1 MRYATH
7 AERSA
12 ANYLGED
19 PHDNAPMP
27 LDFYVWVIRNP
38 ARTLLVDTGFSADMA
53 VRRGRRYLA
62 SPVDLLKQIGIAA
75 ESVEDI
81 VVTHMHYDH
90 AGNIA
95 AFPKARLHLQEKEM
109 AYCTGRCMCHAA
121 MRSSFEARDV
131 AQAVERLHAGQL
143 VFHDGDA
150 EIAPGVSLH
159 LIGGHT
165 AGLQVVRVATE
176 RAGWCWPAMPRITGT
191 TCAPAGRFPSC
202 STWAG
207 CWTAIAASRNW
218 RTGRST
224 SFPGMT
230 GGWRAFRPC
239 AARTGSWRCT
249 GIPSTP
255 RGARKSPRAAA
266 GLRGSVGAWTWE
278 RTLMKAIAVAIVGMG
293 PRGLTVLE
301 RILEHAHS
309 LPEASRLDIEVFE
322 PGDCG
327 QGVHPAGQ
335 SDHLLI
341 NTVASQV
348 TMFAPGSVAGGEEGL
363 SLVQWA
369 HLSGYRRHG
378 DRYLRTFEDSGRAI
392 TDADH
397 LPRSL
402 LGEYLSWVYRRVV
415 GLLPA
420 HVGVYHHKTRVV
432 DIARHDGGFELALEN
447 GARRAADYVFLTT
460 GHGYRKPS
468 AEDRQFLSFV
478 ERRKRVNP
486 SLEYYPSPYPIHAL
500 AQIPATATVGIQGF
514 GLTAH
519 DVIAA
524 LTTGRGGR
532 RRGRGRRPA
541 LPALRQSRACCSRA
555 TAFRARHQPER
566 TYRPAPGAL
575 FHAAGRAVRRQAR
588 IAASG
593 DGRLDFQED
602 VLPRSSRK
610 WPTHRAA
617 ATGRDVDAAT
627 LVPSQAERDA
637 IEDILWSL
645 RKRQFASLAEF
656 RVFRCAGRADL
667 REAEAGNL
675 GSPVKA
681 ATDVLRDTRE
691 ALRSAVGVR
700 RIDARVAPL
709 LRGRV
714 QRRHQP
720 HFLWSAQASQSRIP
734 AHAAGIID
742 IAGGP
747 GARLRGRGRRAVPI
761 EARYGERVETSQADV
776 LIVARLDAY
785 SPLTDAS
792 PLSDNL
798 LGRGLVRPYL
808 NGGYHPAA

>member
-1 MRYATH
+1 
-7 AERSA
+7 
-12 ANYLGED
+12 
-19 PHDNAPMP
+19 
-27 LDFYVWVIRNP
+27 
-38 ARTLLVDTGFSADMA
+38 
-53 VRRGRRYLA
+53 
-62 SPVDLLKQIGIAA
+62 
-75 ESVEDI
+75 
-81 VVTHMHYDH
+81 
-90 AGNIA
+90 
-95 AFPKARLHLQEKEM
+95 
-109 AYCTGRCMCHAA
+109 
-121 MRSSFEARDV
+121 
-131 AQAVERLHAGQL
+131 
-143 VFHDGDA
+143 
-150 EIAPGVSLH
+150 
-159 LIGGHT
+159 
-165 AGLQVVRVATE
+165 
-176 RAGWCWPAMPRITGT
+176 
-191 TCAPAGRFPSC
+191 
-202 STWAG
+202 
-207 CWTAIAASRNW
+207 
-218 RTGRST
+218 
-224 SFPGMT
+224 
-230 GGWRAFRPC
+230 
-239 AARTGSWRCT
+239 
-249 GIPSTP
+249 
-255 RGARKSPRAAA
+255 
-266 GLRGSVGAWTWE
+266 
-278 RTLMKAIAVAIVGMG
+278 MKAIAVAIVGMG

-532 RRGRGRRPA
+532 YVEDAAGDLRYQRSGKEPGLLLFSRNCLPFAARGINQKG
-541 LPALRQSRACCSRA
+541 L
-555 TAFRARHQPER
+555 TGRHQARYFTPQ
-566 TYRPAPGAL
+566 
-575 FHAAGRAVRRQAR
+575 AVQSRRQAR

-593 DGRLDFQED
+593 DGRLDFQEE
-602 VLPRSSRK
+602 VLPLIIQEMAYAY
-610 WPTHRAA
+610 RAA

-627 LVPSQAERDA
+627 FVPSQAERDA
-637 IEDILWSL
+637 IEDILWPL

-656 RVFRCAGRADL
+656 RAFFDALVRADL

-691 ALRSAVGVR
+691 ALRSAVEYGGLTPASHRYFVEEFNAVTNRISFGPPR
-700 RIDARVAPL
+700 RRNLEYLAL
-709 LRGRV
+709 
-714 QRRHQP
+714 
-720 HFLWSAQASQSRIP
+720 
-734 AHAAGIID
+734 HAAGIID

-747 GARLRGRGRRAVPI
+747 GARLRADEAGARFRI

-808 NGGYHPAA
+808 NGGYHPGGIEIDQQLHPVGADGAPEARIWIVGFPVEGPHFYTHALPRPRIASRQTRDADQCVRELIATIGVAATKPARPAPDLYAASLLASRVAA